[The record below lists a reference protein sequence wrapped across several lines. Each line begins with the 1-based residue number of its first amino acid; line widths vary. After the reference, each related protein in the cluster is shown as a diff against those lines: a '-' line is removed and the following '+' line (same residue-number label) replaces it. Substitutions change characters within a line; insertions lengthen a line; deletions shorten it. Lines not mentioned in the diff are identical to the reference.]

1 MGETYQSIVINAA
14 AGEVWNSIR
23 DFHDLSWAPNVITGV
38 EVVGDAAGDEIGAGR
53 VLNGV
58 FKETLRTVDDDA
70 RVFTYSI
77 DEGPGPL
84 AEGVRNYLG
93 KVSVQPTDDGGTVVE
108 WTSSWEENDEAVH
121 EFCHPIYLA
130 LLDDMKQSLE

>member
-14 AGEVWNSIR
+14 VEKVWDSIR
-23 DFHDLSWAPNVITGV
+23 DFHDLSWAPNVITGL
-38 EVVGDAAGDEIGAGR
+38 EVVGDAAGNEVGAGR

-58 FKETLRTVDDDA
+58 FKETLLTVDNDA

-93 KVSVQPTDDGGTVVE
+93 KGSVRPAEDGGAVVE
-108 WTSSWEENDEAVH
+108 WTSTWEENNEAVYD
-121 EFCHPIYLA
+121 FCHPIYLA

>member
-14 AGEVWNSIR
+14 VEKVWDSIR
-23 DFHDLSWAPNVITGV
+23 DFHDLSWAPNVITGL
-38 EVVGDAAGDEIGAGR
+38 EVVGDAAGNEVGAGR

-58 FKETLRTVDDDA
+58 FKETLLTVDNDA

-93 KVSVQPTDDGGTVVE
+93 KVSVRPAEDGGAVVE
-108 WTSSWEENDEAVH
+108 WTSTWEENNEAVYD
-121 EFCHPIYLA
+121 FCHPIYLA

>member
-38 EVVGDAAGDEIGAGR
+38 EVVGDAAGNEIGAGR

-58 FKETLRTVDDDA
+58 SKETLRTVDDDA

-93 KVSVQPTDDGGTVVE
+93 RVSVQPADDGGTVVE

-121 EFCHPIYLA
+121 EFCHPVYLA

>member
-14 AGEVWNSIR
+14 AGQVWESIR
-23 DFHDLSWAPNVITGV
+23 DFHDLSWAPNVVTGV
-38 EVVGDAAGDEIGAGR
+38 EAVGDAAGTEVGAGR

-58 FKETLRTVDDDA
+58 FKETLLTVDDGA
-70 RVFTYSI
+70 REFTYSI

-84 AEGVRNYLG
+84 AEGVRNYQG
-93 KVSVQPTDDGGTVVE
+93 RVSVQPAAAGGTVVE

-121 EFCHPIYLA
+121 DFCHPIYLA